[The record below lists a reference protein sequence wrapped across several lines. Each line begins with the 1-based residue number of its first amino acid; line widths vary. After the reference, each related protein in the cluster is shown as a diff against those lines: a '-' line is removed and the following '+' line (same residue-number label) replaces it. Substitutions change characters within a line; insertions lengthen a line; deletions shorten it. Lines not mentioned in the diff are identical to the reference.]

1 MLDLQHLLYDKRDVP
16 IAGIGE
22 YGNMKYYAA
31 MMNERLKYLRKESRI
46 TQNQLAFTPD
56 EVSECV
62 VHEMEKNI
70 DQMLCKVLQQLQ
82 DTFDAYYED
91 KSQDIEINRTVVEQ
105 LSPKDPFGG
114 NI

>member
-46 TQNQLAFTPD
+46 TQNQLAQFLSVDRNMVTKLENGTRSSSTTMIDKICGLFLD
-56 EVSECV
+56 ER
-62 VHEMEKNI
+62 
-70 DQMLCKVLQQLQ
+70 Q
-82 DTFDAYYED
+82 
-91 KSQDIEINRTVVEQ
+91 
-105 LSPKDPFGG
+105 
-114 NI
+114 